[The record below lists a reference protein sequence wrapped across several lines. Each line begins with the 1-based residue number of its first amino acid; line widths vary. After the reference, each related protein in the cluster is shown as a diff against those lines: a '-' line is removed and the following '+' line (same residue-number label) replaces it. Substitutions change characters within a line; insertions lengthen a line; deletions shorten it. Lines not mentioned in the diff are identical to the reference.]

1 MTERNEGNSMFAFV
15 FKRPEAMKQHQL
27 PMTRGRAAEARK
39 PTHEIQDS
47 ELLHR
52 IALRDQNAFA
62 MLYDRYATVLYSLCL
77 AIVKRQDDAEDVLQE
92 CFLQI
97 WQRAYAFDGMKGSV
111 YTWLV
116 TMTRNRAI
124 DRLRSKQFQVS
135 RQRQPDFDFET
146 IAADEVYS
154 PLENVSLA
162 ERAHLVR
169 RAFAALP
176 VEQREVLQMA
186 YFQGYSQSEISQQL
200 RVPLGTV
207 KTRTRQAMK
216 KLHVLLAEWF

>member
-1 MTERNEGNSMFAFV
+1 MFAFI
-15 FKRPEAMKQHQL
+15 FNRPEVMKQRHQL
-27 PMTRGRAAEARK
+27 TLTRGRVAATRM
-39 PTHEIQDS
+39 PMNEIQDS

-52 IALRDQNAFA
+52 VALRDQNAFA

-97 WQRAYAFDGMKGSV
+97 WEKAYAFDGLKGSV

-135 RQRQPDFDFET
+135 KQRQPDFDFET
-146 IAADEVYS
+146 IAADEIYS
-154 PLENVSLA
+154 PLENASLA

-169 RAFAALP
+169 QAFATLP

-200 RVPLGTV
+200 CVPLGTV

-216 KLHVLLAEWF
+216 KLHALLANCL